1 MKNKKLDRRVERT
14 RMLLHEALMALI
26 LEKGYESVTVQDILD
41 RANLGRSTF
50 YSHYRDKDDLFL
62 NGFGHLQSMMEKQHA
77 QVAGKTGGS
86 SSEFN
91 LSLELFR
98 HAQQNYRLYKAMVGR
113 QSGQMMSTHAHTLL
127 SNVVRQYL
135 EQHFKAKKKPGV
147 SPEILSHW
155 LVSSFLSLLTWWLDN
170 NLPHTAE
177 KMDEIFRQLTMPGL
191 EAVLG
196 HDLSMR

>member
-1 MKNKKLDRRVERT
+1 MENKKEDRRVERT

-62 NGFGHLQSMMEKQHA
+62 KGFGHLQTMLEGQHS
-77 QVAGKTGGS
+77 QMAGKGGGI

-127 SNVVRQYL
+127 SDVVRKHFEQY
-135 EQHFKAKKKPGV
+135 FKDKKKPDV

-155 LVSSFLSLLTWWLDN
+155 IVSSFLSLLTWWLDN
-170 NLPHTAE
+170 NMPHTAE

-191 EAVLG
+191 ESVVG
-196 HDLSMR
+196 HDLSI